1 LSSQCTVSPETKR
14 ASILILMEGGIQR
27 LSSQRGRSTVG
38 IGPIAVLGHIRRL
51 AIKNNPIQAKPR
63 FETTAQL
70 TVDSPSNI
78 VCPQPCA
85 RRHTVFNINW
95 KLCFLPSGQP
105 YRNALYSLE
114 PFRRDSK
121 IHSHQI
127 PAYFLSSGVNRDPCF
142 E

>member
-1 LSSQCTVSPETKR
+1 
-14 ASILILMEGGIQR
+14 MEGGIQR

-78 VCPQPCA
+78 VRPLPYA
-85 RRHTVFNINW
+85 IGVERRI
-95 KLCFLPSGQP
+95 LLM
-105 YRNALYSLE
+105 
-114 PFRRDSK
+114 RR
-121 IHSHQI
+121 QRM
-127 PAYFLSSGVNRDPCF
+127 NRHR
-142 E
+142 